1 MNIMTPE
8 EWVPCDGII
17 LEEAAEKAVRCGSHV
32 LVIAGPGAGKT
43 ELLAQKAAYL
53 LQTNQCKDP
62 QRILAISF
70 KKDAAQNLKERVKR
84 RCGTEAGDRFVSMTY
99 DAFAKSLLDHFLY
112 ALPAALRP
120 RPEYQINDDDV
131 IDIAFKKAG
140 FKNPEGLRGSRLKK
154 YYDESLSGVT
164 LPIVKSGFAETA
176 WSLLLNGF
184 DHQVPTLTFKMISM
198 LVIHLIKTNPFIRRA
213 LHLTYSYVF
222 LDEFQDTTNLQYE
235 LIRQCFYGSS
245 SQITA
250 VGDNKQQ
257 IMIWAGAD
265 KAVFNKFYREL
276 SPEPVRL
283 IMNHRSAPRLVALQK
298 TMYDSLNE
306 QAIQVETSSKWDPA
320 DGDIALLIA
329 DNEKLE
335 AQAIAKDIS
344 NEIANG
350 VEPYDICIL
359 CKQRPADY
367 SSAIIS
373 ELEAQGISAR
383 IEVDYQDLIK
393 EPIIDLLLRMI
404 LCALNKK
411 RPHDWEY
418 IENFLVSLNG
428 IGTNQV
434 YQEYDQIQD
443 ALTAEMEYLKT
454 QLVKG
459 IDRVSLCSV
468 LGSLIDFF
476 DVDRIKANFPEYRQG
491 NRLGELIA
499 KFEALFWESLNK
511 ANGDW
516 ELAVEIFRGLHSV
529 PIMTIHKS
537 KGLEYSSIYFLG
549 LEDSAFWSF
558 RTQPEEDRCAFF
570 VALSRAKKSITFT
583 YCRCRSNLR
592 YPLQSHY
599 DINEFFELLQQPGMA
614 TIRNVVE

>member
-1 MNIMTPE
+1 M
-8 EWVPCDGII
+8 
-17 LEEAAEKAVRCGSHV
+17 
-32 LVIAGPGAGKT
+32 
-43 ELLAQKAAYL
+43 
-53 LQTNQCKDP
+53 
-62 QRILAISF
+62 
-70 KKDAAQNLKERVKR
+70 
-84 RCGTEAGDRFVSMTY
+84 
-99 DAFAKSLLDHFLY
+99 
-112 ALPAALRP
+112 
-120 RPEYQINDDDV
+120 
-131 IDIAFKKAG
+131 
-140 FKNPEGLRGSRLKK
+140 KK

-176 WSLLLNGF
+176 WPLLLNGF

-198 LVIHLIKTNPFIRRA
+198 LVIHLIKTNPFIRQA

-245 SQITA
+245 SKITA
-250 VGDNKQQ
+250 VGDNKQR

-265 KAVFNKFYREL
+265 KAVFSKFYREF

-335 AQAIAKDIS
+335 AQAVAKDIS
-344 NEIANG
+344 KEIANG

-373 ELEAQGISAR
+373 ELEAHGISAR

-428 IGTNQV
+428 FGTNQV
-434 YQEYDQIQD
+434 YQEYDQIQE

-459 IDRVSLCSV
+459 IDRASLCSV

-476 DVDRIKANFPEYRQG
+476 DADRIKANFPEYRQG
-491 NRLGELIA
+491 NRLGELIS
-499 KFEALFWESLNK
+499 KFEALFWENLNK

-537 KGLEYSSIYFLG
+537 KGLEYLSIYFLG

-583 YCRCRSNLR
+583 YCRRRSNLR
-592 YPLQSHY
+592 YPMQSHY
-599 DINEFFELLQQPGMA
+599 NINEFFELLQQPGMA